1 MLLRIYT
8 HSAEPIYRQLVRQVH
23 EAVAFGRLKI
33 GDQLPSLREVARTL
47 AINHLTVKQAYGIL
61 EQEGLIKS
69 QRGRGT
75 FVCSNGDRRLR
86 KELEA
91 HLKSRMRELVTA
103 ARLAGHTREQF
114 QKLTQK
120 IWQELGDKK

>member
-1 MLLRIYT
+1 MLLRVYT

-23 EAVAFGRLKI
+23 EAIAFGHLKI

-91 HLKSRMRELVTA
+91 ELKSRMGDLITA
-103 ARLAGHTREQF
+103 ARLAGLTPEQF
-114 QKLTQK
+114 HKMTQK
-120 IWQELGDKK
+120 IWRELGDKK

>member
-47 AINHLTVKQAYGIL
+47 AINHLTVKQA
-61 EQEGLIKS
+61 
-69 QRGRGT
+69 
-75 FVCSNGDRRLR
+75 
-86 KELEA
+86 
-91 HLKSRMRELVTA
+91 
-103 ARLAGHTREQF
+103 
-114 QKLTQK
+114 
-120 IWQELGDKK
+120 